1 MGNNSSSQS
10 NQNSPDSLNMNKD
23 VEITGDINVY
33 VCGNINTFL
42 NCKDGFNYTASRNY
56 YVLEQIFEKIYKEKN
71 GNIQFKNR
79 QDFYYQYEARK
90 KEKDNKQYNAFLFF
104 NKADEEFLDNLFEHF
119 YEIDR
124 HNKNKNVLLYFGNE
138 DEIIKSY
145 DKLYSKSEETTPIL
159 LIVKQHS
166 EYSDSLTYINYIP
179 DLDTIKSIYRD
190 DERKFSED
198 ELASLSEK
206 TLVNYINTKLFRID
220 MYYNQ
225 LGYNLNMI
233 NPMNETYLKIVINA
247 TIALVGY
254 SGCGKSTLINL
265 AFKQLVAKTSTSSTD
280 VTTKCSEY
288 YLPLKDNE
296 NDDYLGQLR
305 FLDFPGITEDDNYT
319 QIVEPEI
326 KSKMKEFKENMEQID
341 VALFFISN
349 GVSREFTKSG
359 LKLVELLHTNNIKII
374 FVINGDMKP
383 FVFKTKK
390 EKLRNTFKETNIS
403 NILYEDLS
411 NFIHTDF
418 YQHFKESSKTGIS
431 KIFEKVI
438 EEIKIK
444 DKTFNVEDININ
456 NYNEKLLQL
465 SKCNKIFESYDS
477 MNEIKKKSKLK
488 ADLAVTGYCFLTAGS
503 SALSLIIPVVDCALT
518 IGYQVAMVY
527 SVLSIYGLKPKD
539 YDIVK
544 IILTGGESI
553 ILKNPHKIIKKK
565 TKEDENDVEKEEKE
579 KEDEKDKIAE
589 PEKNEENN
597 NDVMKGNVREAL
609 KDVSNAAVYAGRV
622 GIQGAAVKEAGKVIV
637 EKTVQTVVT
646 DTIEVAAIKTT
657 TNTIEAVVVNAVEK
671 TVSNTV
677 EKIAIE
683 TTKELAEQGLKEGS
697 KIMVNV
703 AKDAVIGAVVEGGE
717 EIIVAGTKESVKTI
731 TETIIVQQ
739 GGKAWLINLGKAVPF
754 IGAAVSAVMNTY
766 STAKL
771 GKKMV
776 DKFNEEFDDNQQRKV
791 DLLKGRIYG
800 LLNIIEQIKS
810 IIQDE
815 NKETKF

>member
-1 MGNNSSSQS
+1 
-10 NQNSPDSLNMNKD
+10 
-23 VEITGDINVY
+23 
-33 VCGNINTFL
+33 
-42 NCKDGFNYTASRNY
+42 
-56 YVLEQIFEKIYKEKN
+56 
-71 GNIQFKNR
+71 
-79 QDFYYQYEARK
+79 
-90 KEKDNKQYNAFLFF
+90 
-104 NKADEEFLDNLFEHF
+104 
-119 YEIDR
+119 
-124 HNKNKNVLLYFGNE
+124 
-138 DEIIKSY
+138 
-145 DKLYSKSEETTPIL
+145 
-159 LIVKQHS
+159 
-166 EYSDSLTYINYIP
+166 
-179 DLDTIKSIYRD
+179 
-190 DERKFSED
+190 
-198 ELASLSEK
+198 
-206 TLVNYINTKLFRID
+206 
-220 MYYNQ
+220 
-225 LGYNLNMI
+225 
-233 NPMNETYLKIVINA
+233 
-247 TIALVGY
+247 
-254 SGCGKSTLINL
+254 
-265 AFKQLVAKTSTSSTD
+265 
-280 VTTKCSEY
+280 
-288 YLPLKDNE
+288 
-296 NDDYLGQLR
+296 
-305 FLDFPGITEDDNYT
+305 
-319 QIVEPEI
+319 
-326 KSKMKEFKENMEQID
+326 
-341 VALFFISN
+341 
-349 GVSREFTKSG
+349 
-359 LKLVELLHTNNIKII
+359 
-374 FVINGDMKP
+374 
-383 FVFKTKK
+383 
-390 EKLRNTFKETNIS
+390 
-403 NILYEDLS
+403 
-411 NFIHTDF
+411 
-418 YQHFKESSKTGIS
+418 
-431 KIFEKVI
+431 
-438 EEIKIK
+438 
-444 DKTFNVEDININ
+444 
-456 NYNEKLLQL
+456 
-465 SKCNKIFESYDS
+465 

-488 ADLAVTGYCFLTAGS
+488 ADLAVTGYCLLTAGS

-739 GGKAWLINLGKAVPF
+739 GGKTWLINLGKAVPF

-771 GKKMV
+771 GYKMV
-776 DKFNEEFDDNQQRKV
+776 DKFNQEFDDNQQRKV

>member
-1 MGNNSSSQS
+1 
-10 NQNSPDSLNMNKD
+10 
-23 VEITGDINVY
+23 
-33 VCGNINTFL
+33 
-42 NCKDGFNYTASRNY
+42 
-56 YVLEQIFEKIYKEKN
+56 
-71 GNIQFKNR
+71 
-79 QDFYYQYEARK
+79 
-90 KEKDNKQYNAFLFF
+90 
-104 NKADEEFLDNLFEHF
+104 
-119 YEIDR
+119 
-124 HNKNKNVLLYFGNE
+124 
-138 DEIIKSY
+138 
-145 DKLYSKSEETTPIL
+145 
-159 LIVKQHS
+159 
-166 EYSDSLTYINYIP
+166 
-179 DLDTIKSIYRD
+179 
-190 DERKFSED
+190 
-198 ELASLSEK
+198 
-206 TLVNYINTKLFRID
+206 
-220 MYYNQ
+220 
-225 LGYNLNMI
+225 
-233 NPMNETYLKIVINA
+233 
-247 TIALVGY
+247 
-254 SGCGKSTLINL
+254 
-265 AFKQLVAKTSTSSTD
+265 
-280 VTTKCSEY
+280 
-288 YLPLKDNE
+288 
-296 NDDYLGQLR
+296 
-305 FLDFPGITEDDNYT
+305 
-319 QIVEPEI
+319 
-326 KSKMKEFKENMEQID
+326 
-341 VALFFISN
+341 
-349 GVSREFTKSG
+349 
-359 LKLVELLHTNNIKII
+359 
-374 FVINGDMKP
+374 
-383 FVFKTKK
+383 
-390 EKLRNTFKETNIS
+390 
-403 NILYEDLS
+403 
-411 NFIHTDF
+411 
-418 YQHFKESSKTGIS
+418 
-431 KIFEKVI
+431 
-438 EEIKIK
+438 
-444 DKTFNVEDININ
+444 
-456 NYNEKLLQL
+456 
-465 SKCNKIFESYDS
+465 

-609 KDVSNAAVYAGRV
+609 KDVSNAAVFAGRV

-637 EKTVQTVVT
+637 EKTVQTVVK

-657 TNTIEAVVVNAVEK
+657 SNTIEAVVVNAVEK

-717 EIIVAGTKESVKTI
+717 EIIFAGTKESVKTI

-776 DKFNEEFDDNQQRKV
+776 DKFNQEFDDNQQRKV